1 MLLSRRVTR
10 WQSRRFFL
18 LARDDEMV
26 SSVDDDVVVEADG
39 REERV

>member
-1 MLLSRRVTR
+1 
-10 WQSRRFFL
+10 L